1 MAASQASREPD
12 RGEGVTPP
20 QEINLIGGI
29 PCQEVLSLCQQSD
42 EVHYQVTGQI
52 QMTEQIV
59 ERSYEPLILKR
70 S

>member
-12 RGEGVTPP
+12 RAKVSSP

-29 PCQEVLSLCQQSD
+29 PCQEVLSLCQRSED
-42 EVHYQVTGQI
+42 VHYQVTEQI
-52 QMTEQIV
+52 QLTEQIA

>member
-12 RGEGVTPP
+12 RGEGVTP

-29 PCQEVLSLCQQSD
+29 PCQEVLSLCQQSE

-52 QMTEQIV
+52 QVAEQIV

>member
-12 RGEGVTPP
+12 RGEGVTP

-29 PCQEVLSLCQQSD
+29 PCQEVLSLCHPSE
-42 EVHYQVTGQI
+42 EVLYQVTEQI
-52 QMTEQIV
+52 QVAEQIV

>member
-1 MAASQASREPD
+1 MAASQVSREPD
-12 RGEGVTPP
+12 RGEGVIP

-29 PCQEVLSLCQQSD
+29 PCQEVLSLCQQSE

-52 QMTEQIV
+52 QVAEQIV
-59 ERSYEPLILKR
+59 ERAYEPLILKR